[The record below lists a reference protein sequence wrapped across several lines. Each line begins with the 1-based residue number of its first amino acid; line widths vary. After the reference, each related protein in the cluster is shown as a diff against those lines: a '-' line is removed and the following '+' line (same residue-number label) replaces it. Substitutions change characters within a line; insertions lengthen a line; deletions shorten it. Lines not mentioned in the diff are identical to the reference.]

1 AAMAA
6 YVVER
11 VADALNTV
19 KKPLNGS
26 RVHLFGVAY
35 KKDVGDMRESPAL
48 DVLELLIK
56 RGAVVSYTDPWVP
69 TLQHGSHSFTSV
81 DETAALGNGC
91 DCVVIC
97 TDHSAFNYDRIVEKA
112 ALIVDSRNA
121 LKNRKPAPIF
131 RL

>member
-1 AAMAA
+1 
-6 YVVER
+6 V
-11 VADALNTV
+11 DALNSV

-48 DVLELLIK
+48 DVLELLLK
-56 RGAVVSYTDPWVP
+56 RGAEVTYSDPWVA
-69 TLQHGSHSFTSV
+69 TLQHGAHTFDAV
-81 DETAALGNGC
+81 QDQAALDAAP

-97 TDHSAFNYDRIVEKA
+97 TDHSAFDYDRIVKSA
-112 ALIVDSRNA
+112 SLIVDSRNA
-121 LKNRKPAPIF
+121 LKGRSETSIF